1 MKRPSVSWCLALWI
15 ACMPHSA
22 WALLDSCSVSAT
34 EVSFGIYD
42 PFSSSPT
49 DSTGTVTVTCF
60 GLLGGIFEVSLS
72 TGQSGTYS
80 PRRMANG
87 GNNLNY
93 NLYTNS
99 SRTSIW
105 GDGTGGTLL
114 QSVNCVLLCL
124 GIPNNLTAYGRIP
137 ARQDVP
143 AGAYSDS
150 ITVTVNF

>member
-1 MKRPSVSWCLALWI
+1 MKRLWASLCLALWI
-15 ACMPHSA
+15 ACVPQSA

-34 EVSFGIYD
+34 EVSFETYD
-42 PFSSSPT
+42 PFSPSPT

-80 PRRMANG
+80 PRKMANG

-99 SRTSIW
+99 SRTSTW
-105 GDGTGGTLL
+105 GDGSGDTVL
-114 QSVNCVLLCL
+114 QSLNCVLLCL
-124 GIPNNLTAYGRIP
+124 GIPNHFTAYGRIP
-137 ARQDVP
+137 AQQDVP
-143 AGAYSDS
+143 AGAYGDS

>member
-1 MKRPSVSWCLALWI
+1 MKRLWASLCLALGI
-15 ACMPHSA
+15 ACVPQSA

-34 EVSFGIYD
+34 EVGFGIYD
-42 PFSSSPT
+42 PFSSSPA

-80 PRRMANG
+80 ARTMASG
-87 GNNLNY
+87 GNSLNY

-114 QSVNCVLLCL
+114 QSVNCVLVCL
-124 GIPNNLTAYGRIP
+124 GIPNNLTVYGRIP

-143 AGAYSDS
+143 AGAYGDS